1 MSETALLTFCAVAA
15 VLTITPG
22 ADTLLVLRNAIRGG
36 WTDGVATMFGISSGL
51 LVHASLSAL
60 GLSVLLQRSAEA
72 YQVVQWIGAA
82 YLIWLGIDSW
92 RRSRHVPDEES
103 ATAMADSS
111 PLPVAPRRSF
121 GEGFLTN
128 LLNPKVALFYLALLP
143 QFVGSGTGAL
153 PRSLFLASIHIG
165 MGVLWLGVLSLTV
178 NASRRWVRRGGVR
191 RWMER
196 VSGSLLLALGVRL
209 ALDRRP

>member
-1 MSETALLTFCAVAA
+1 MSETALLAFCAVAA
-15 VLTITPG
+15 ALTITPG
-22 ADTLLVLRNAIRGG
+22 ADTLLVLRNALRGG
-36 WTDGVATMFGISSGL
+36 WTDGMATAAGISSGL
-51 LVHASLSAL
+51 LVHATLSAL

-72 YQVVQWIGAA
+72 YRLVQWAGAA

-92 RRSRHVPDEES
+92 RRARHIPEAEPPGAAAGVRP
-103 ATAMADSS
+103 A
-111 PLPVAPRRSF
+111 PVAPQRSF
-121 GEGFLTN
+121 AEGFLTN

-143 QFVGSGTGAL
+143 QFVGPGAGAL

-165 MGVLWLGVLSLTV
+165 MGVLWLGGLLLTV
-178 NASRRWVRRGGVR
+178 NASRRWVRGGAVR

-209 ALDRRP
+209 AFDRRP